1 MVFTYIHRD
10 SGKSH
15 VMSLVD
21 SNFTVKLQTSTLIAN
36 NTTTGTEAMKVLRK
50 QKRTYFVLYVFDFS
64 LCMFFSLSYLSISL
78 LKEDEILITIK
89 HIMRLKHQRSQHFSQ
104 SYQTYFSLQCLQTL

>member
-36 NTTTGTEAMKVLRK
+36 NTTGTEAMKVLRK
-50 QKRTYFVLYVFDFS
+50 QKRTCFVLYVFDSHSVCSFLYHIFQFPFS
-64 LCMFFSLSYLSISL
+64 KKMKY
-78 LKEDEILITIK
+78 
-89 HIMRLKHQRSQHFSQ
+89 
-104 SYQTYFSLQCLQTL
+104 